1 MAQLLGEASRRI
13 PEGGMGGVT
22 PAWHQVLAGPAQCAE
37 EGGPVMEFSIW
48 VCSLG
53 WS

>member
-53 WS
+53 RS